1 MIEVQEHIVNAK
13 HYPEGLCYTLPQ
25 HSGSRKLKRGFDIT
39 FSLLVIILVYPL
51 LFPVVYVLIKLETG
65 GRVFFV
71 QKRNGLHN
79 KVFDCYKF
87 RSMVVN
93 DDADHIAATE
103 NDNRITRVGKLLRVS
118 GIDELPQFINVLK
131 GDMSIVGPRPHMIN
145 DNLKFEQIAYNYKN
159 RNRVKP
165 GITGLAQV
173 NGYKGNA
180 TDPQSIRMRTK
191 IDILYVKNRTFPL
204 DLIIISATVKMM
216 FVETFKMISGK

>member
-13 HYPEGLCYTLPQ
+13 HYPEALCCILPQ
-25 HSGSRKLKRGFDIT
+25 HSGGGKLKRGFDVT
-39 FSLLVIILVYPL
+39 FSLLVILLVYPL

-93 DDADHIAATE
+93 DAADHVAAAE
-103 NDNRITRVGKLLRVS
+103 NDKRITKTGKLLRVS

-131 GDMSIVGPRPHMIN
+131 GDMSIVGPRPHMIS
-145 DNLKFEQIAYNYKN
+145 DNLKFEQIADNY
-159 RNRVKP
+159 RARSRAKP

-173 NGYKGNA
+173 KGYKGNA

-191 IDILYVKNRTFPL
+191 IDILYVKNRTFAL
-204 DLIIISATVKMM
+204 DLVIIAATVKMM